1 MKPNQANEDYINKK
15 LIYCSLLLQ
24 EYAYIQLIDSPIIR
38 GTIKHKLKTKLRFV
52 KNQLVQMGNDARI
65 SRKAI
70 QQSEDSAIENVA
82 LMAQL
87 LSSSAIIPPCQC
99 DFIEEEFLKI
109 CKRAVENFQNKQGE
123 KVI

>member
-38 GTIKHKLKTKLRFV
+38 GTIKHQLKTKLRFV

-65 SRKAI
+65 KKGYST
-70 QQSEDSAIENVA
+70 E
-82 LMAQL
+82 
-87 LSSSAIIPPCQC
+87 
-99 DFIEEEFLKI
+99 
-109 CKRAVENFQNKQGE
+109 
-123 KVI
+123 